1 MKKLLKKYW
10 LLSAVIII
18 SSVVLLLKPQM
29 EVNALRF
36 TGKNF
41 LKFLFMLTPIF
52 ICIGLM
58 DIWIERDSMIRIMGG
73 KAGFKGVLVALVL
86 GVVTAVPLYA
96 LLPVAGVL
104 LKKGSRISN
113 VLLFLCASAS
123 IRIPLLLFEI
133 SSLGWQFTL
142 TRFVLNII
150 VVFAIAFIIEKV
162 LSETDRE
169 EIYNN
174 ANRLYDCY

>member
-10 LLSAVIII
+10 FLAAVII
-18 SSVVLLLKPQM
+18 VNLAVLIFQPQM
-29 EVNALRF
+29 GITALRF

-41 LKFLFMLTPIF
+41 LNFLFMLTPIF

-58 DIWIERDSMIRIMGG
+58 DIWIERDTMIKIMGKKSG
-73 KAGFKGVLVALVL
+73 VGGVLVALLL

-104 LKKGSRISN
+104 LKKGSQIFN

-133 SSLGWQFTL
+133 SSLGFWFTFV
-142 TRFVLNII
+142 RFGLNIM
-150 VVFAIAFIIEKV
+150 VVFAISFIIERL
-162 LSETDRE
+162 LSDTDKQA
-169 EIYNN
+169 IYEN
-174 ANRLYDCY
+174 ADKL

>member
-10 LLSAVIII
+10 FLLVVVAVNLT
-18 SSVVLLLKPQM
+18 VLIFQPQI
-29 EVNALRF
+29 EINALKF
-36 TGKNF
+36 TGKNS
-41 LKFLFMLTPIF
+41 LNFLFMLAPIF
-52 ICIGLM
+52 VCIGLL
-58 DIWIERDSMIRIMGG
+58 DVWIERDAMIKIMGE
-73 KAGFKGVLVALVL
+73 KSGFKGMLIALML

-133 SSLGWQFTL
+133 SSLGWRFTFL
-142 TRFVLNII
+142 RFGLNII
-150 VVFAIAFIIEKV
+150 VVFAIAFIIDKILTEADKKA
-162 LSETDRE
+162 
-169 EIYNN
+169 IYEN
-174 ANRLYDCY
+174 ADKF

>member
-1 MKKLLKKYW
+1 MTKLLKKYW
-10 LLSAVIII
+10 FLSAVIVANLIAL
-18 SSVVLLLKPQM
+18 VFQPQTGID
-29 EVNALRF
+29 ALRF

-41 LKFLFMLTPIF
+41 LNFLFMLTPIF

-58 DIWIERDSMIRIMGG
+58 DIWIERDTMIKIMGEKSG
-73 KAGFKGVLVALVL
+73 IKGILVALLL

-133 SSLGWQFTL
+133 SSLGWQFTFA
-142 TRFVLNII
+142 RFGLNIV
-150 VVFAIAFIIEKV
+150 VVFVIAFIIEKL
-162 LSETDRE
+162 LSDTDKER
-169 EIYNN
+169 IFRN
-174 ANRLYDCY
+174 ANEL